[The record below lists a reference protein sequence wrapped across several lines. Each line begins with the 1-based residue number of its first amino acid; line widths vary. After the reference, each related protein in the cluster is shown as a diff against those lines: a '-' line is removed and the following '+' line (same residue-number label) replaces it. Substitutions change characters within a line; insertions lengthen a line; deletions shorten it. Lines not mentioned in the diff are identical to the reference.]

1 MRLILIILYNY
12 ILYNIF
18 IWINIRVYIWWIN
31 IDIYLKK
38 KLEIYNK
45 MEKFGFFKIYF
56 NCSVNWVILE

>member
-38 KLEIYNK
+38 NLEIYNK
-45 MEKFGFFKIYF
+45 MEKFGFFKF
-56 NCSVNWVILE
+56 ILIVV